1 MCADDQ
7 RLVFR
12 PRVAAAETAQPRSCI
27 RRQRAG
33 GSRHPLRRLRVAV
46 CEAARP
52 GNRRRNARPA
62 CPPRGPRICRP
73 PGGLHSPQ
81 PGRPESIP
89 ARPGKPRW
97 LQRRA
102 PVGESPGRTRSR
114 QRQAAGV
121 AGTRG
126 GSLHIYSKRVPKLN
140 VVYPD
145 SGQVSKYSAATGHFS
160 AARPSTRGR
169 ILVTL
174 EDSLPGGWERDGSG
188 CPRVN
193 VFFQRRAVSAAS
205 PCWEPARQGHGGIVA
220 GDFNE
225 FEANSAVGK

>member
-1 MCADDQ
+1 MAEC
-7 RLVFR
+7 R
-12 PRVAAAETAQPRSCI
+12 P
-27 RRQRAG
+27 
-33 GSRHPLRRLRVAV
+33 
-46 CEAARP
+46 ARP
-52 GNRRRNARPA
+52 
-62 CPPRGPRICRP
+62 PRDPNLLSGD
-73 PGGLHSPQ
+73 GLHSPQ
-81 PGRPESIP
+81 PGHPESIP

-102 PVGESPGRTRSR
+102 PVGERLGRMPNK

-160 AARPSTRGR
+160 AARPSTRANFGYFR
-169 ILVTL
+169 TPSRRV
-174 EDSLPGGWERDGSG
+174 GRDGSG

-193 VFFQRRAVSAAS
+193 VFSATCRLRPTHAGS
-205 PCWEPARQGHGGIVA
+205 RHGGPRQYR
-220 GDFNE
+220 GRRFNE
-225 FEANSAVGK
+225 FEAILLSEVKCPRRGTISGRLARTNPATDPPA